1 MRRNGRTEHIYTSQL
16 HSKLV
21 YAGVACS
28 DLGSGIRRSLSG
40 PSLTLRSPANESP
53 ACLSSAPAPW
63 GLFDFEDN
71 KDSCCPR
78 PGMMSRRRLAACQR
92 SAARCARCYNPHGS
106 AGGRTLVLL
115 CVIYTGDREKSCDA
129 LDMQQ
134 SKGTLVA
141 MPSKTHAA
149 IFMRMGAVIFPN
161 FSPSQLMNT
170 P

>member
-21 YAGVACS
+21 YAGVACVQTW
-28 DLGSGIRRSLSG
+28 GSGIRRSLSG

-63 GLFDFEDN
+63 RLFDSEDN

-78 PGMMSRRRLAACQR
+78 PGTMSRRRLAACQR

-115 CVIYTGDREKSCDA
+115 CVISTDDRKRPVIA

-134 SKGTLVA
+134 KQGDTRS
-141 MPSKTHAA
+141 HALKNT
-149 IFMRMGAVIFPN
+149 RCYLHEDGSC
-161 FSPSQLMNT
+161 SPSQLMNT